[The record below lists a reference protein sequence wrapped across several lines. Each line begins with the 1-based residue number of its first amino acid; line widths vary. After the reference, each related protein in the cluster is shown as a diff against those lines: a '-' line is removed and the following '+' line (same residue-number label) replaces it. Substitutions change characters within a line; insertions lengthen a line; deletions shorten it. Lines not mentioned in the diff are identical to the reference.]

1 MTSRDVSDSRSWS
14 ELFVPERLRSCPYLH
29 QVWECF
35 RILSGKY
42 EVWSKFIK
50 IEFIFQNNR
59 TLDKKHGC
67 KDHAMMSYCMFTY
80 AWQLITLILSFVTC
94 VYKVIIFLR
103 CWCNIWWCGNK
114 YTNCN
119 KKNFNDSS
127 NWIGE
132 VLPVLTGTK
141 EKCAHA
147 ESTSSIGNYPSILI
161 PLHRLSSVSTDWLNT
176 LSIKLCPPNK
186 YIHYSNL

>member
-50 IEFIFQNNR
+50 IEFIFQNNP
-59 TLDKKHGC
+59 TLDKKRGR

-80 AWQLITLILSFVTC
+80 APQLITLILSFVTC
-94 VYKVIIFLR
+94 VYKVVIFLR
-103 CWCNIWWCGNK
+103 CWCNIWGCGNK

-119 KKNFNDSS
+119 
-127 NWIGE
+127 
-132 VLPVLTGTK
+132 
-141 EKCAHA
+141 EK
-147 ESTSSIGNYPSILI
+147 TSMTPATELVKCFQYWQEQRRSVHMLKA
-161 PLHRLSSVSTDWLNT
+161 PLL
-176 LSIKLCPPNK
+176 
-186 YIHYSNL
+186 